1 MTTDEYMI
9 GRKRYA
15 RPQALLFSENSG
27 TLVDGLYVPTGY
39 EVGANT
45 TGVTDPNLL
54 DQFIILSD
62 HNRSDISMAPQRI
75 ETRERT
81 INGRMRSYYI
91 GDKLQISTSWS
102 LLPSRSYS
110 GYPNFNANGEA
121 AIIPA
126 VDHDN
131 NNSTPPIRKGY
142 GLSSGNDIQY
152 TADGGAGGVELL
164 EWYENHPGSFWV
176 FLAYDKYTNF
186 TSNRYNHLPQYNEI
200 IEVYFSSFT
209 YDVVKRGG
217 TMDLWNI
224 SLTLEEA

>member
-1 MTTDEYMI
+1 MTTDDYMI
-9 GRKRYA
+9 GRKRYS
-15 RPQALLFSENSG
+15 RPQGLLLSENSG
-27 TLVDGLYVPTGY
+27 TLIDGLYVPTGY
-39 EVGANT
+39 EVGADT

-81 INGRMRSYYI
+81 INGRMRSYYV

-102 LLPSRSYS
+102 LLPSRSHS
-110 GYPNFNANGEA
+110 GYPNFDANGA
-121 AIIPA
+121 STLNQGGSSRPA
-126 VDHDN
+126 DG
-131 NNSTPPIRKGY
+131 STY
-142 GLSSGNDIQY
+142 TQNTEY

-164 EWYENHPGSFWV
+164 DWYENHPGSFWV

-186 TSNRYNHLPQYNEI
+186 TSDRYNHLPQYNEI

-209 YDVVKRGG
+209 YDIVKRGVH
-217 TMDLWNI
+217 DLWNVN
-224 SLTLEEA
+224 LTLEEA

>member
-27 TLVDGLYVPTGY
+27 TLIDGLYVPSGY
-39 EVGANT
+39 EVGADT

-62 HNRSDISMAPQRI
+62 HNRSDISMSPQRI

-102 LLPSRSYS
+102 LLPSRSHA
-110 GYPNFNANGEA
+110 GYANFDANGL
-121 AIIPA
+121 
-126 VDHDN
+126 
-131 NNSTPPIRKGY
+131 STYNKSG
-142 GLSSGNDIQY
+142 SSRNADSSAYTQNTEY

-186 TSNRYNHLPQYNEI
+186 TSDRYNHLPQYNEI

-209 YDVVKRGG
+209 YDIVKRGLH
-217 TMDLWNI
+217 DLWNVNI
-224 SLTLEEA
+224 SLEEA